1 MSATVDREAVR
12 PAHETELAYTA
23 RIHERHLPSGFFA
36 RLGTRF
42 LRRYHQV
49 FAESPEAEVFV
60 AQSSD
65 GPQGVLVGTFDNAA
79 HYRWALRRRGV
90 MLALVG
96 LVAMLRRPR
105 LAKEFL
111 ASRVGRYAR
120 ALARWLRPAPRRDTT
135 EAAEPAR
142 RVAVLTHVA
151 VEPAARGRG
160 TGRELV
166 SAFVRAARR
175 RGADEVRLITPAD
188 GPGARFYRALG
199 WRRLARR
206 RAADDTLVEE
216 FQLPL

>member
-1 MSATVDREAVR
+1 MSARLPRNVVR
-12 PAHETELAYTA
+12 PARKTELARTA
-23 RIHERHLPSGFFA
+23 RLHARHLPSGFFA

-42 LRRYHQV
+42 LRRYHRA

-60 AQSSD
+60 AETPD

-79 HYRWALRRRGV
+79 HYRWAMRRRGIL
-90 MLALVG
+90 LALAG
-96 LVAMLRRPR
+96 LGALLRRPR
-105 LAKEFL
+105 LAGEFL
-111 ASRVGRYAR
+111 VTRLGRYGR
-120 ALARWLRPAPRRDTT
+120 ALARWLRPRRRRATGV
-135 EAAEPAR
+135 AEPAR

-151 VEPAARGRG
+151 VDPAVRGRG
-160 TGRELV
+160 AGRELV
-166 SAFVRAARR
+166 ATFVRAARA

-188 GPGARFYRALG
+188 GPGSGFYRALG